1 MFKKM
6 NDRLI
11 DKFIQFE
18 ENLNLFELQING
30 ISFWPIIRFRVYSL
44 IYQQVNNTQIN
55 HPKKSVFKSI
65 ILIIKSSFQALINSP
80 FFLKKKS
87 TIILNHPRKIINE
100 YGFYECKYTEH
111 LTNHD
116 AYVFEAPFQDRHLR
130 PTKTKNLYY
139 LDTILYMGR
148 IGSMLGLLRQ
158 LKNKDDNTLHDLK
171 KSILEEF
178 NIEILNL
185 HSLALKLTFKHLTI
199 SYLASLI
206 LKRIK
211 PMQII
216 TTIAYSD
223 INMPFIEQAKKM
235 GIKTIE
241 VQHGIMGKEHVA
253 YNFLRKQNFN
263 WYPDEIW
270 VWNEFWATN
279 SRFPISNEKIKI
291 KGFPFLE
298 KFISV
303 KNKYHLTQKQILII
317 SQGPFS
323 NKLIDL
329 ALKLN
334 AKIDNAIYNIAFKPH
349 PSEIEADKN
358 KFIKLSNSGI
368 KIISETNIYKTFDE
382 SYAQVGVNS
391 TALFE
396 GIEFGLKTFI
406 YKTKGWEIFENV
418 DSVVFI
424 KDEIEILKNL

>member
-1 MFKKM
+1 M
-6 NDRLI
+6 NTSII
-11 DKFIQFE
+11 DKFLKFE
-18 ENLNLFELQING
+18 ENKNLFNLNICG
-30 ISFWPIIRFRVYSL
+30 IKFWHIIRFRIYSE
-44 IYQQVNNTQIN
+44 IIRKINKTQIN
-55 HPKKSVFKSI
+55 HPKKKTSYLILLDLKNLLTSI
-65 ILIIKSSFQALINSP
+65 YKSP
-80 FFLKKKS
+80 FFLRNKR
-87 TIILNHPRKIINE
+87 TIIFNHPRKVINE
-100 YGFYECKYTEH
+100 NGFYECKYTEY

-139 LDTILYMGR
+139 LDTILYLGR

-199 SYLASLI
+199 SYLARLI

-216 TTIAYSD
+216 TTVAYSD
-223 INMPFIEQAKKM
+223 INMPFIEQAKKL

-253 YNFLRKQNFN
+253 YNFLRKQNLN

-303 KNKYHLTQKQILII
+303 KDKQNTQKKQILII

-323 NKLIDL
+323 NKLMDL
-329 ALKLN
+329 TLKLN
-334 AKIDNAIYNIAFKPH
+334 SKIDNSIFTVAFKPH
-349 PSEIEADKN
+349 PSEVEADKN
-358 KFIKLSNSGI
+358 KFIKLSNNGI

-406 YKTKGWEIFENV
+406 
-418 DSVVFI
+418 
-424 KDEIEILKNL
+424 LKNDNSDIFKNNYDVILIENEDDILNKLQP